1 MLEASQ
7 IASIVATLNPIEEA
21 EITLEASP
29 LTLTPEKVRAW
40 VRLGVNRISLGVQSF
55 VPREALA
62 SGRKHTP
69 EDVGREIQILR
80 EAGVSNINVD
90 LIAGLAY
97 QNEASWEVSL
107 DWVERVQPSHV
118 SVYMLEVDDE
128 SHLGEELRTGGR
140 RFDAD
145 QVPNED
151 QVAEFYERAVER
163 LETMGLRRYEISNFA
178 ANGDE
183 SQHNLKYWNLQPYIG
198 FGSDAHSFSG
208 EHRWQ
213 NVKTAAEYIERTTNG
228 KNLRSKEWKVSAEQR
243 SEEKFI
249 TGLRQMAG
257 INPTDT
263 EWRRYAGSLNRLHS
277 RGWLSIAENRRI
289 RLTSEGVMYSNEV
302 FQEFL

>member
-1 MLEASQ
+1 M
-7 IASIVATLNPIEEA
+7 
-21 EITLEASP
+21 
-29 LTLTPEKVRAW
+29 
-40 VRLGVNRISLGVQSF
+40 
-55 VPREALA
+55 
-62 SGRKHTP
+62 
-69 EDVGREIQILR
+69 
-80 EAGVSNINVD
+80 
-90 LIAGLAY
+90 
-97 QNEASWEVSL
+97 
-107 DWVERVQPSHV
+107 QPSHV

-213 NVKTAAEYIERTTNG
+213 NVKTAAEYIESTTNG